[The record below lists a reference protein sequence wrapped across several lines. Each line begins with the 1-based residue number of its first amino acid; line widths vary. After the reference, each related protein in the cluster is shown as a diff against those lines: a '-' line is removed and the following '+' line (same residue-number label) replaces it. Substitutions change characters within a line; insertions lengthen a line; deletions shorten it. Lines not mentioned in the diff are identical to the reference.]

1 MRHALW
7 KASLLALVPLL
18 PSAALAQGD
27 ANRAAAVA
35 LYDDAEK
42 LMAAG
47 NYAAACPKY
56 AESNRLDPQL
66 GALVHL
72 ADCYE
77 KNGQTAS
84 AWARWRDAVD
94 IAARTNDPRGDVARK
109 RAAALQPKLSKL
121 VIQVPPASDV
131 TGLEVRRD
139 GAQVSRSLWGSSVP
153 VDAGKHVV
161 EASAPGKKKL
171 VAEVVVG
178 ANAASVEFSLP
189 LLEDDATGSEAAAAS
204 AAVSE
209 APTGPAGQRD
219 TITAAADPGATQRTL
234 GWIAGGVGVVGIGAG
249 VFFELQRSSKVKDR
263 DDICPSGKNCT
274 PEEATKINGLND
286 DVDSAASLETVSFVA
301 GGILLAGGVVLLLT
315 APSSTPATT
324 TSVNVTPVIGHGTY
338 GLGAIGRF

>member
-1 MRHALW
+1 MRHVLW

-84 AWARWRDAVD
+84 AWARWRDAID
-94 IAARTNDPRGDVARK
+94 IAGRTNDPRGDVARK

-178 ANAASVEFSLP
+178 ANAASVEFNLP
-189 LLEDDATGSEAAAAS
+189 ALEDDATGTEPAATS
-204 AAVSE
+204 
-209 APTGPAGQRD
+209 
-219 TITAAADPGATQRTL
+219 GA
-234 GWIAGGVGVVGIGAG
+234 
-249 VFFELQRSSKVKDR
+249 
-263 DDICPSGKNCT
+263 
-274 PEEATKINGLND
+274 
-286 DVDSAASLETVSFVA
+286 
-301 GGILLAGGVVLLLT
+301 
-315 APSSTPATT
+315 
-324 TSVNVTPVIGHGTY
+324 
-338 GLGAIGRF
+338 